1 MNRALTY
8 LIECSL
14 NEFFNEG
21 NVKKF
26 KNFGKQLIHWNDLS
40 KKIATLFLSVTSV
53 FLTSILHLHTYF
65 IDRLEIF
72 FAIPCYLWMILKIN
86 LSWIDCQRS
95 WVVSSFKH
103 NFQFYNKF
111 KFQKF
116 NFEYFN
122 SARIF

>member
-72 FAIPCYLWMILKIN
+72 FAIPWYLWMILKIN
-86 LSWIDCQRS
+86 LSWIGSTVREVEWLVHS
-95 WVVSSFKH
+95 
-103 NFQFYNKF
+103 NII
-111 KFQKF
+111 F
-116 NFEYFN
+116 NFKISSNFKNLISNILIQLE
-122 SARIF
+122 